1 SCQPYAECARADKS
15 KRRQL
20 ADHGVN
26 GVVDYRYPREPA
38 NKASDKRCLVVM
50 GVNQLNLMF
59 AHHLKKLRRQQEI
72 KDQPPV
78 TRPNTDAAIPAYVAN
93 TINRDPPYWNAVM
106 KRVGNDANRMST
118 AGERLRHF
126 PDRCRRAMICRKRAG
141 GNHRD

>member
-1 SCQPYAECARADKS
+1 
-15 KRRQL
+15 
-20 ADHGVN
+20 
-26 GVVDYRYPREPA
+26 
-38 NKASDKRCLVVM
+38 M
-50 GVNQLNLMF
+50 GVNQFNMVLPHDLEKLM
-59 AHHLKKLRRQQEI
+59 HQQEI

-78 TRPNTDAAIPAYVAN
+78 TRPNTDAAIPADVAN
-93 TINRDPPYWNAVM
+93 TINRDPPYWNVVM